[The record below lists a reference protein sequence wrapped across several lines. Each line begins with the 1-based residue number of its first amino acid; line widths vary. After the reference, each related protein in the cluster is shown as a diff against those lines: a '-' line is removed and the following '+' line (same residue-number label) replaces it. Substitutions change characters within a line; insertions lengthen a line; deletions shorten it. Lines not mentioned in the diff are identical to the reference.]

1 MMSHYENLKPG
12 DKVVVYSRNLKEVAE
27 VEKITPS
34 GFIKVAGVLYRKD
47 GSQRGFSDPWYRTSI
62 RPASDAEIEQLQKER
77 FVSEV
82 RSKLW
87 HIESLSY
94 EQAIAVYEILLKK
107 GGDKQ

>member
-1 MMSHYENLKPG
+1 MMSHCENLKPG
-12 DKVVVYSRNLKEVAE
+12 DKVFIYGRNLKEVAE

-34 GFIKVAGVLYRKD
+34 GFIKVDGVLYRKD
-47 GSQRGFSDPWYRTSI
+47 GSQRGCSDPWYRTRI
-62 RPASDAEIEQLQKER
+62 RPASDVEIEQLQKER

-94 EQAIAVYEILLKK
+94 EQAVAVYGILFEK